1 MVRIRCRI
9 RVRVRVRVRVVARC
23 GLLWSVLLSVAV
35 NSHTPVNCLLTGGSW
50 HSNLAPRPTAGC
62 CRWSSIVKKFHVIS

>member
-35 NSHTPVNCLLTGGSW
+35 NSHTSVNY
-50 HSNLAPRPTAGC
+50 
-62 CRWSSIVKKFHVIS
+62 SS